1 MIPTRMGETISAA
14 AWALEADSKWQG
26 KLLRPAI
33 DFIFWPVQKNHCA
46 QAWQWQCHP
55 YKKE

>member
-26 KLLRPAI
+26 KLLRPLI
-33 DFIFWPVQKNHCA
+33 DFIFWSV
-46 QAWQWQCHP
+46 
-55 YKKE
+55 KE